1 MIICQPPIRPKNPHL
16 QSFLASS
23 RLRLKRLT
31 QNPPFQAAANEVKIT
46 TPLADLQ
53 GIHSPQ
59 AESNHLV
66 VLIHGWEGSA
76 QSTYIQLLA
85 DSLYNAGHAV
95 FRLNMRDHGDSH
107 SWNEPLFHSCRLDE
121 MLAALDWIAENNPN
135 HKLSLCGFSL
145 GGNFALRMAAQTTQ
159 NLHKVIAVSPPINPK
174 NSMQAIQDLQSYQKY
189 FLKKWRRS
197 LAIKQDY
204 FPHLFEGHNWK
215 EEQSLA
221 ALTAQ
226 FVEKHTEFNHVNDYF
241 DGYTIT
247 PKVIRKL
254 KTQAQIITSWDDP
267 VIPVKDLST
276 IDRLPQLKCI
286 TTAHG
291 GHCGF
296 VQGLSMRSWVEQHI
310 VNEIT
315 NEST

>member
-1 MIICQPPIRPKNPHL
+1 MIICQPNIRPKNPHI

-23 RLRLKRLT
+23 KFRLKRLS
-31 QNPPFQAAANEVKIT
+31 QQPAFQVAAKKLKIN
-46 TPLADLQ
+46 TPWAELQ

-59 AESNHLV
+59 LGSEHLV

-76 QSTYIQLLA
+76 ESTYIQLLA
-85 DSLYNAGHAV
+85 DSLFQAGHAV
-95 FRLNMRDHGDSH
+95 FRLNMRDHGESH

-121 MLAALDWIAENNPN
+121 MLAALDWIAQKNPH

-145 GGNFALRMAAQTTQ
+145 GGNFTLRMAAFSKQK
-159 NLHKVIAVSPPINPK
+159 LHKVIAVSPPISPK
-174 NSMQAIQDLQSYQKY
+174 NSMQAIQDLKAYQKY

-197 LAIKQDY
+197 LAIKEDH
-204 FPHLFEGHNWK
+204 FPHLFEGHDWK

-221 ALTAQ
+221 RLTAQ
-226 FVEKHTEFNHVNDYF
+226 FVDKHTEFNHVNDYF
-241 DGYTIT
+241 AGYTIT
-247 PKVIRKL
+247 PNIIKNL

-276 IDRLPQLKCI
+276 IDRLPQIKCI